1 MVKEAL
7 SLFRQDLLGL
17 NSSGEYEMMLKKEV
31 SAFLPQILAGRLD
44 GSQDNRW
51 HIVIDKA
58 ILGMLPSSIPG
69 LQCVHVALG

>member
-31 SAFLPQILAGRLD
+31 SAFLP
-44 GSQDNRW
+44 
-51 HIVIDKA
+51 
-58 ILGMLPSSIPG
+58 
-69 LQCVHVALG
+69 